1 MPIIFQN
8 KLFGHFSFIRIVVFM
23 RIFYFLLLKLW
34 DISNVVESW
43 LLRKSEAIIVCG
55 VNFRRKYSIESRTLA
70 SGIRLFLKCISAGLI
85 KSFTSKN
92 IQEILKFCQC

>member
-1 MPIIFQN
+1 MPKFFRTNSSDI
-8 KLFGHFSFIRIVVFM
+8 FSFIRIVVFM
-23 RIFYFLLLKLW
+23 QIFYFLLLKLW
-34 DISNVVESW
+34 DISNFVESW

-70 SGIRLFLKCISAGLI
+70 SGIRLFFKCISAGLI